1 MTDINK
7 ISSENKL
14 NYNLDFLGLITIEKM
29 YKWTKIVGILNIALG
44 AVYCLSILFLS
55 LPTFIMGIITIIM
68 GSKLVT
74 ASNHF
79 QYAVQNKDEES
90 FITAVDQLRQYFL
103 INGILLIITFVIIGL
118 LILFV
123 SFFSGLI
130 MDFLNESGFDYTISS
145 ISSLIKQLI

>member
-1 MTDINK
+1 
-7 ISSENKL
+7 
-14 NYNLDFLGLITIEKM
+14 
-29 YKWTKIVGILNIALG
+29 
-44 AVYCLSILFLS
+44 
-55 LPTFIMGIITIIM
+55 MGIITIIM

-118 LILFV
+118 LLLFV

>member
-118 LILFV
+118 LLLFV

>member
-55 LPTFIMGIITIIM
+55 LPTFIMGIVTIIM

-118 LILFV
+118 LLLFV

>member
-7 ISSENKL
+7 ITPENQL
-14 NYNLDFLGLITIEKM
+14 NYSLDLLGLITIEKM

-68 GSKLVT
+68 GSKLIT
-74 ASNHF
+74 AANHF
-79 QYAVQNKDEES
+79 QFAVQNKDGES
-90 FITAVDQLRQYFL
+90 FTTAVDQLRQYFL
-103 INGILLIITFVIIGL
+103 INGILLIVTFTIIGFL
-118 LILFV
+118 LIFV

-130 MDFLNESGFDYTISS
+130 MDFLNDSGFDYTISS
-145 ISSLIKQLI
+145 TLSLVK

>member
-118 LILFV
+118 LLLFV

-130 MDFLNESGFDYTISS
+130 MDFLNESGFDYTIS
-145 ISSLIKQLI
+145 

>member
-14 NYNLDFLGLITIEKM
+14 NYNLDFLGLITIKKM

-118 LILFV
+118 LLLFV

>member
-55 LPTFIMGIITIIM
+55 LPTVIMGIITIIM

-118 LILFV
+118 LLLFV